1 MLMLVLDCFCAWSWN
16 NFSGV
21 EIWLFGKK
29 LDKIVNIKLISN
41 FIKDNFFESN
51 NFILSK
57 LKYKYLLMVSFCLF

>member
-51 NFILSK
+51 NL
-57 LKYKYLLMVSFCLF
+57 FCQS